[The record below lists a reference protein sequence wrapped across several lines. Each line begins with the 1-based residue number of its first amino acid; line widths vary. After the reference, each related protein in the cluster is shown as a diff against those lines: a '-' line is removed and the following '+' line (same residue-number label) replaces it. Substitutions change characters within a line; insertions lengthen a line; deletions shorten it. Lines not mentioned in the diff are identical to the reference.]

1 MKQPINQ
8 RDSSKL
14 YCEGLGNVQSCHLWS
29 LMQDKLEQKAI
40 ITQIALVWTVFCFY
54 IFCQMMFYNT
64 PRNMLKRSP

>member
-40 ITQIALVWTVFCFY
+40 ITQIASVWVVVFFL
-54 IFCQMMFYNT
+54 FFFFNV
-64 PRNMLKRSP
+64 L

>member
-40 ITQIALVWTVFCFY
+40 ITQIASVWVVVFFY
-54 IFCQMMFYNT
+54 FFF
-64 PRNMLKRSP
+64 